1 MSHGKKVTKS
11 EELFVTECPVK
22 RITAVMGYKQ
32 LISGCCQLTRGCCQ
46 LTSGCCQLTSEYCQ
60 RISGYCQRISGYC
73 QRISGYCQRISSCC
87 HRIGGGRKQMLLL
100 LTLIC
105 WLAVLYILYPVLSVH
120 SVRPNQKASQS
131 ICILI
136 LTIKP
141 SFKVI
146 ERLLQQYVSLMRKLF
161 SLVILCKLR

>member
-11 EELFVTECPVK
+11 EELSVTECPVK
-22 RITAVMGYKQ
+22 RITVVMGYKQ
-32 LISGCCQLTRGCCQ
+32 LISGCCQLTCGCCQ
-46 LTSGCCQLTSEYCQ
+46 RINGC
-60 RISGYCQRISGYC
+60 C
-73 QRISGYCQRISSCC
+73 QRISGYCQRISSYCQ
-87 HRIGGGRKQMLLL
+87 RIGGGRKQMLLL

-105 WLAVLYILYPVLSVH
+105 WLTVLYFLYTVLSVH